1 MPASDALPAMIRSLL
16 PHWNPEWL
24 AIAVP
29 TVKIVLI
36 LAVAAL
42 VRLLLRQLL
51 RRLCTRYR
59 VPAEMM
65 SGIRRA

>member
-24 AIAVP
+24 AIVVL

-36 LAVAAL
+36 LAVAAM
-42 VRLLLRQLL
+42 VR
-51 RRLCTRYR
+51 
-59 VPAEMM
+59 
-65 SGIRRA
+65 

>member
-51 RRLCTRYR
+51 RRLRTRYQR
-59 VPAEMM
+59 PCE
-65 SGIRRA
+65 